1 MMADKD
7 DMAKI
12 AYEMQIYRE
21 EAQVIQQQ
29 LANLQINYSSTE
41 AAVQTLENLSKLKK
55 GEDMLLPIGSG
66 AYIKSKVES
75 NEVALIDVGAGVI
88 VEKPVPEA
96 VTFLKSKMTEMDS
109 VRDKLQKNFVGI
121 SNKMKSLEDSANK
134 LMEKMRADKT
144 VMQPYK
150 DEGEHQEYR

>member
-1 MMADKD
+1 MADKD